1 MSRSGAVSINL
12 DDVFGNLPT
21 LTTGDNFKSSEAGSR
36 SRKTTASSVSTVREV
51 PIGNGVRSNTTS
63 TVVGHHQH
71 HQQAVSAP
79 PPPVNATPIS
89 HYYDATPTADP
100 LLDSIFSAV
109 TLPTVNLNGG
119 HDDALRHLDEALYGE
134 DHESIVSEPPF
145 QAPSHVSS
153 SHVTSHVSS
162 HGHNYASANHPQ
174 NASSVVSNGSA
185 VKRNA
190 AARTASLIVNDIFQD
205 LDIAS
210 QPCHYDAYGS
220 EPQPDYE
227 DEKSDHF
234 NLHHQYP
241 VRSVPINRDRSNTL
255 DSAASFAESRFGQFD
270 VHDDHDRY
278 NGEEINLHH
287 NEVAYER
294 PEATHVFSSPGS
306 VVSHHTQASFHTG
319 GTQKLRN
326 LQRQVE
332 DARQK
337 KAQLSHQVERQR
349 ADNDRVAHANLAREA
364 SLKVH
369 NIGQGA
375 KPLGYH
381 VRSYSHDHH
390 DHHHHLPPQPKSSHS
405 SKSVDSSIYEEE
417 EVRVSPLAAKQK
429 ASGEHIANSG
439 KYELIVP
446 QYYVVEN
453 FSKNDKINKVI
464 IGGDAPSSD
473 DDKTLLLFGPVGS
486 GKTSAI
492 TSMMNFLYDIKK
504 ENNFRFVLD
513 EHVNATTGLTAYVFN
528 NTVLPYNVTVVDT
541 PGVEDRMGNKTVSR
555 LIKQWFEKELLES
568 GAFRL
573 DAISIVLKHDENQLG
588 WPFIYELAD
597 VKRMFGDDLKTN
609 VLPIITNSEVLPQ
622 PIAIKSLTQANI
634 SFLEYYKVNNS
645 GFAPLPTGISK
656 LQHNLYWTHG
666 TASLENLFRDLQETV
681 HPLVAILRHN
691 KGQKVEQ
698 APVFADKVL
707 Y

>member
-1 MSRSGAVSINL
+1 MSRSTAVSINL
-12 DDVFGNLPT
+12 DDVFGNLPA
-21 LTTGDNFKSSEAGSR
+21 LTSATNVKSSESGNR

-51 PIGNGVRSNTTS
+51 PIGNGIRSHATS
-63 TVVGHHQH
+63 TVVSHPPH
-71 HQQAVSAP
+71 AVSAP
-79 PPPVNATPIS
+79 PPPPVNVTPIS
-89 HYYDATPTADP
+89 HYYDATPVNDD
-100 LLDSIFSAV
+100 LMNSVFSAV
-109 TLPTVNLNGG
+109 TLPTVNLHGG

-162 HGHNYASANHPQ
+162 HRNQYASEHHPQ
-174 NASSVVSNGSA
+174 NASVVSNGSA
-185 VKRNA
+185 K
-190 AARTASLIVNDIFQD
+190 
-205 LDIAS
+205 
-210 QPCHYDAYGS
+210 HYDAYGS

-227 DEKSDHF
+227 DERSDHF
-234 NLHHQYP
+234 NLNHQYP
-241 VRSVPINRDRSNTL
+241 IRTAQPHRDRSNTI
-255 DSAASFAESRFGQFD
+255 DSSASFAESRFGQFD
-270 VHDDHDRY
+270 VHDEHDRY
-278 NGEEINLHH
+278 HGEEINLHH
-287 NEVAYER
+287 DEVAYER
-294 PEATHVFSSPGS
+294 PRSELSSPGS
-306 VVSHHTQASFHTG
+306 VYSSHTQASFHTG

-332 DARQK
+332 DAHAK
-337 KAQLSHQVERQR
+337 KAQLSHQVDRQR
-349 ADNDRVAHANLAREA
+349 ADNDRMTHANLAREA
-364 SLKVH
+364 SLKV
-369 NIGQGA
+369 NKIGQGA
-375 KPLGYH
+375 KPQGYH
-381 VRSYSHDHH
+381 VRSYSHEH
-390 DHHHHLPPQPKSSHS
+390 DHHHLPPQPKSSHS

-417 EVRVSPLAAKQK
+417 EARVSPLAAKQK
-429 ASGEHIANSG
+429 AAGEHIASSG
-439 KYELIVP
+439 KYELVVP

-464 IGGDAPSSD
+464 IGGDAPPSD
-473 DDKTLLLFGPVGS
+473 DDKTLLLFGPVNS

-492 TSMMNFLYDIKK
+492 TSMMNYLYDVKK
-504 ENNFRFVLD
+504 ENDFRFVLD

-541 PGVEDRMGNKTVSR
+541 PGVEDKMGNKTVSR
-555 LIKQWFEKELLES
+555 LIKQWFEKELLKS
-568 GAFRL
+568 GSFRL
-573 DAISIVLKHDENQLG
+573 DAISIVLRHDENQLG

>member
-1 MSRSGAVSINL
+1 MSRGNAVSINL
-12 DDVFGNLPT
+12 DDVFGDLPA
-21 LTTGDNFKSSEAGSR
+21 LTTATNVKSSESGSR

-51 PIGNGVRSNTTS
+51 PIGNGVRSHAS
-63 TVVGHHQH
+63 T
-71 HQQAVSAP
+71 AVSHAPAVVTAP

-89 HYYDATPTADP
+89 HYYDATPTSDP

-134 DHESIVSEPPF
+134 DHESIASEPAF

-153 SHVTSHVSS
+153 SHVSSHVSS
-162 HGHNYASANHPQ
+162 QRQPYATGNHPQ
-174 NASSVVSNGSA
+174 NASVVSNGSA
-185 VKRNA
+185 K
-190 AARTASLIVNDIFQD
+190 
-205 LDIAS
+205 
-210 QPCHYDAYGS
+210 HYDAYGS

-241 VRSVPINRDRSNTL
+241 VRTVPVHRDRSNTI
-255 DSAASFAESRFGQFD
+255 DSSASFAESRFGQFD

-278 NGEEINLHH
+278 HGEEINLHH

-294 PEATHVFSSPGS
+294 PESNLIYSSPGS
-306 VVSHHTQASFHTG
+306 VHSHHSHSTFHTG
-319 GTQKLRN
+319 GTQKLRS

-332 DARQK
+332 DARAK
-337 KAQLSHQVERQR
+337 KAQLSHQVDRQR
-349 ADNDRVAHANLAREA
+349 ADNDRLTHANLAREA

-381 VRSYSHDHH
+381 VRSYSHEH
-390 DHHHHLPPQPKSSHS
+390 DNHHHHLPPQPKSSHS

-464 IGGDAPSSD
+464 IGGDAPASD
-473 DDKTLLLFGPVGS
+473 DDKTLLLFGPIGS

-492 TSMMNFLYDIKK
+492 TSMMNYLYDVKK
-504 ENNFRFVLD
+504 ENDFRFVLD

-691 KGQKVEQ
+691 KGQRVEQ

>member
-1 MSRSGAVSINL
+1 MSRSTAVSINL
-12 DDVFGNLPT
+12 DDVFGNVPT
-21 LTTGDNFKSSEAGSR
+21 LAYSSNEKTSEPSR

-51 PIGNGVRSNTTS
+51 PIGNGVRSHAS
-63 TVVGHHQH
+63 TAVGHS
-71 HQQAVSAP
+71 APVVSAP
-79 PPPVNATPIS
+79 PPVVNATPIS
-89 HYYDATPTADP
+89 HYYDATPTSDP

-109 TLPTVNLNGG
+109 TLPSVNLNGG

-162 HGHNYASANHPQ
+162 QRPQYASGNHPQ
-174 NASSVVSNGSA
+174 NASVVSNGSA
-185 VKRNA
+185 KHA
-190 AARTASLIVNDIFQD
+190 
-205 LDIAS
+205 
-210 QPCHYDAYGS
+210 YDAYGS
-220 EPQPDYE
+220 EPEPDYG

-241 VRSVPINRDRSNTL
+241 VRNVNIHRDRSNTI
-255 DSAASFAESRFGQFD
+255 DSSASFAESRFGQFD
-270 VHDDHDRY
+270 VHDDNDRY
-278 NGEEINLHH
+278 HGEEINLHH

-294 PEATHVFSSPGS
+294 PESGHGLSSPGS
-306 VVSHHTQASFHTG
+306 VHSHHTQSSFHTG

-326 LQRQVE
+326 LQRQVQ
-332 DARQK
+332 DAHVKQ
-337 KAQLSHQVERQR
+337 AQLTHQVDRQR

-381 VRSYSHDHH
+381 VRSYSHENDNYR
-390 DHHHHLPPQPKSSHS
+390 HHLPPQPKSSHS

-446 QYYVVEN
+446 EYYVVEN

-473 DDKTLLLFGPVGS
+473 DDKTLLLFGPIS
-486 GKTSAI
+486 AGKTSAI
-492 TSMMNFLYDIKK
+492 TSMMNFLYDVKK

>member
-1 MSRSGAVSINL
+1 MSRSTAVSINL
-12 DDVFGNLPT
+12 DDVFGNVPT
-21 LTTGDNFKSSEAGSR
+21 LTIGNNVKSSESGSR

-51 PIGNGVRSNTTS
+51 PIGNGARSHAS
-63 TVVGHHQH
+63 T
-71 HQQAVSAP
+71 AVNHAP
-79 PPPVNATPIS
+79 PAVTAPPAVINATPIS
-89 HYYDATPTADP
+89 HYYDATPTSDP

-145 QAPSHVSS
+145 QAPSHISS

-162 HGHNYASANHPQ
+162 HRPQYASEHHPQ
-174 NASSVVSNGSA
+174 NASVVSNGSA
-185 VKRNA
+185 KHA
-190 AARTASLIVNDIFQD
+190 
-205 LDIAS
+205 
-210 QPCHYDAYGS
+210 YDAYGS

-241 VRSVPINRDRSNTL
+241 VRNVNIHRDRSNTL

-278 NGEEINLHH
+278 HGEEINLHH

-294 PEATHVFSSPGS
+294 PESGYALSSPGS
-306 VVSHHTQASFHTG
+306 VHSHHTQASIHTG

-326 LQRQVE
+326 LQRQVD
-332 DARQK
+332 DARAK

-349 ADNDRVAHANLAREA
+349 ADNDRMAHANLAREA

-369 NIGQGA
+369 HIGQGA

-381 VRSYSHDHH
+381 VRSYSHEHE
-390 DHHHHLPPQPKSSHS
+390 HHHHLPPQPKSSHS

-429 ASGEHIANSG
+429 ASGEHIAYSG
-439 KYELIVP
+439 KYELVVP

-473 DDKTLLLFGPVGS
+473 DDKTLLLFGPIGS

-492 TSMMNFLYDIKK
+492 TSMMNYLYDVKK

-645 GFAPLPTGISK
+645 GFAPLPTGTSK

>member
-1 MSRSGAVSINL
+1 MSRSNAVSINL

-21 LTTGDNFKSSEAGSR
+21 LTTATNVKTSDAGSR

-51 PIGNGVRSNTTS
+51 PIGNGARPHATSNSVT
-63 TVVGHHQH
+63 H
-71 HQQAVSAP
+71 SAPALVAAPP

-89 HYYDATPTADP
+89 HYYDATPTDDP

-134 DHESIVSEPPF
+134 DHESIVSEPQY

-162 HGHNYASANHPQ
+162 HRSPYASANHPQ

-185 VKRNA
+185 K
-190 AARTASLIVNDIFQD
+190 Q
-205 LDIAS
+205 
-210 QPCHYDAYGS
+210 HYDAYGS

-241 VRSVPINRDRSNTL
+241 VRTVPVHRDRSNTI

-278 NGEEINLHH
+278 HGEEINLHH

-294 PEATHVFSSPGS
+294 PDSGYALSSPGS
-306 VVSHHTQASFHTG
+306 VHSHHTQASFHTG

-332 DARQK
+332 DARVK

-349 ADNDRVAHANLAREA
+349 AENDRMTHANLAREA

-381 VRSYSHDHH
+381 VRSYSHEH
-390 DHHHHLPPQPKSSHS
+390 DHQPHHHLPPQPKSSHS

-429 ASGEHIANSG
+429 ASGEHIAHSG

-473 DDKTLLLFGPVGS
+473 DDKTLLLFGPVSS

-492 TSMMNFLYDIKK
+492 TSMMNFLYDVKK

-609 VLPIITNSEVLPQ
+609 VLPIITHSEVLPQ

>member
-1 MSRSGAVSINL
+1 MSRSTAVSINL
-12 DDVFGNLPT
+12 DDVFGNVPT
-21 LTTGDNFKSSEAGSR
+21 LAYSSNVKTSEPSR

-51 PIGNGVRSNTTS
+51 PIGNGVRSHAS
-63 TVVGHHQH
+63 TAVGYSAPVVT
-71 HQQAVSAP
+71 AP
-79 PPPVNATPIS
+79 PPVVNPTPIS
-89 HYYDATPTADP
+89 HYYDATPTSDP

-109 TLPTVNLNGG
+109 TLPSVNLNGG

-162 HGHNYASANHPQ
+162 QRPQYASGNHPQ
-174 NASSVVSNGSA
+174 NASVVSNGSA
-185 VKRNA
+185 KH
-190 AARTASLIVNDIFQD
+190 S
-205 LDIAS
+205 
-210 QPCHYDAYGS
+210 YDAYGS

-241 VRSVPINRDRSNTL
+241 VRNVNIHRDRSNTI
-255 DSAASFAESRFGQFD
+255 DSSASFAESRFGQFD
-270 VHDDHDRY
+270 VHDDNDRY
-278 NGEEINLHH
+278 HGEEINLHH

-294 PEATHVFSSPGS
+294 PESGHALSSPGS
-306 VVSHHTQASFHTG
+306 VHSSHTQSSFHTG

-332 DARQK
+332 DARVK

-369 NIGQGA
+369 NVGQGA

-381 VRSYSHDHH
+381 VRSYSHEHEH
-390 DHHHHLPPQPKSSHS
+390 RHLPPQPKSSHS
-405 SKSVDSSIYEEE
+405 SKSIDSSIYEEE
-417 EVRVSPLAAKQK
+417 EIRVSALAAKQK
-429 ASGEHIANSG
+429 ASGEHIAHSG

-446 QYYVVEN
+446 QYYVVDN

-473 DDKTLLLFGPVGS
+473 DDKTLLLFGPIGS

-492 TSMMNFLYDIKK
+492 TSMMNFLYDVKK
-504 ENNFRFVLD
+504 ENDFRFVLD
-513 EHVNATTGLTAYVFN
+513 EHVHATTGLTAYVFN

-645 GFAPLPTGISK
+645 GFAPLPTGTSK

-698 APVFADKVL
+698 APVFADKIL

>member
-1 MSRSGAVSINL
+1 MSRSTAVSINL
-12 DDVFGNLPT
+12 DDVFGNVPT
-21 LTTGDNFKSSEAGSR
+21 LTTANNVKSSESGSR

-51 PIGNGVRSNTTS
+51 PIGNGVSSHATSNAYTHS
-63 TVVGHHQH
+63 AP
-71 HQQAVSAP
+71 AVAAAP
-79 PPPVNATPIS
+79 PPPINATPIS
-89 HYYDATPTADP
+89 HYYDATPTDDP

-162 HGHNYASANHPQ
+162 HRPQYASGNHPQ

-185 VKRNA
+185 QHYNA
-190 AARTASLIVNDIFQD
+190 YAA
-205 LDIAS
+205 
-210 QPCHYDAYGS
+210 
-220 EPQPDYE
+220 EPQPDYYE

-234 NLHHQYP
+234 NLNHQYP
-241 VRSVPINRDRSNTL
+241 VRTVPVHRDRSNTL

-270 VHDDHDRY
+270 VHDDNDRY
-278 NGEEINLHH
+278 HGEEINLHH

-294 PEATHVFSSPGS
+294 PDSGYALSSPGS
-306 VVSHHTQASFHTG
+306 VHSHHTQASFHTG

-332 DARQK
+332 DARAK
-337 KAQLSHQVERQR
+337 KVQLSHQVERQR
-349 ADNDRVAHANLAREA
+349 TDNDRLAHANLAREA
-364 SLKVH
+364 SLKVN

-381 VRSYSHDHH
+381 VRSYSHDHE
-390 DHHHHLPPQPKSSHS
+390 HHLPPQAKSSHS

-464 IGGDAPSSD
+464 IGGDAPSSE

-492 TSMMNFLYDIKK
+492 TSMMNFLYDVKK

-528 NTVLPYNVTVVDT
+528 HTVLPYNVTVVDT

-681 HPLVAILRHN
+681 HPLVALLRHN
-691 KGQKVEQ
+691 KGQRVEQ

>member
-21 LTTGDNFKSSEAGSR
+21 LTSATNVKSSESGNR
-36 SRKTTASSVSTVREV
+36 SRRTTASSVSTVREV

-63 TVVGHHQH
+63 TAVGHQQH
-71 HQQAVSAP
+71 YQVTAPP

-109 TLPTVNLNGG
+109 TLPSVNLNGG

-134 DHESIVSEPPF
+134 DHESVVSEPPF

-162 HGHNYASANHPQ
+162 HRPQYASENHPQ
-174 NASSVVSNGSA
+174 NSHSVVSNGSA
-185 VKRNA
+185 AK
-190 AARTASLIVNDIFQD
+190 
-205 LDIAS
+205 
-210 QPCHYDAYGS
+210 HYDAYGS
-220 EPQPDYE
+220 EPHPDYE

-234 NLHHQYP
+234 NLNHQYP
-241 VRSVPINRDRSNTL
+241 VRPVIAHRDRSNTI
-255 DSAASFAESRFGQFD
+255 DSAASYAESRFGQFD

-278 NGEEINLHH
+278 LGEEINLHH

-294 PEATHVFSSPGS
+294 PDSGFALSSPGS
-306 VVSHHTQASFHTG
+306 VRSHHTQASFHTG

-332 DARQK
+332 DARVK

-349 ADNDRVAHANLAREA
+349 AENDRVAHANLAREA

-375 KPLGYH
+375 KPMGYH
-381 VRSYSHDHH
+381 VRSYSHEH

-439 KYELIVP
+439 KYELVVP

-486 GKTSAI
+486 GKTSAV
-492 TSMMNFLYDIKK
+492 TSMMNFLYDVKK

-541 PGVEDRMGNKTVSR
+541 PGVENRMGNKTVSR

-645 GFAPLPTGISK
+645 GFAPLPTGTSK

-691 KGQKVEQ
+691 KGQRVEQ